1 MTQFSRILAAVDF
14 STPARGAFDYALA
27 LSKKHQAKLAVIQA
41 VPVRELFGSDGR
53 ERLALAAELRQRAA
67 DERVDFTYR
76 VQHGDPADVVLMHA
90 LALRAD
96 VIVVGAHQ
104 RTGFDRLVAGSV
116 AERVATKATVPVLVI
131 PETDSASTEEPFR
144 HVVVAVDFTPA
155 SEHAIEQAFA
165 FAGRPGDRITL
176 LHVVAGSTSGVPPH
190 FYRYGGA
197 EYQRHLIDDARQRLQ
212 LAALKKGRS
221 AATVYTRVLVGD
233 PTTEIVRVADSVG
246 ADLLIAGVPKRG
258 LVSRA
263 LFGTTAARLVRA
275 TPVPMLAVPAGVATT
290 AKGRTDAV
298 QLAA

>member
-1 MTQFSRILAAVDF
+1 VTQFSRILAAVDF
-14 STPARGAFDYALA
+14 SRPARGAFDYALA

-41 VPVRELFGSDGR
+41 VPIGELFGSEGR
-53 ERLALAAELRQRAA
+53 ERLDLAAELRQRAA

-76 VQHGDPADVVLMHA
+76 VQHGDPADVILMHA

-116 AERVATKATVPVLVI
+116 GERIAAKATVPVLVI
-131 PETDSASTEEPFR
+131 PQTDPTSTEEPFR

-165 FAGRPGDRITL
+165 FARRPGDRITM
-176 LHVVAGSTSGVPPH
+176 LHVVDGSASGVPPH

-197 EYQRHLIDDARQRLQ
+197 EYERHLIQDARERLQ
-212 LAALKKGRS
+212 LAALKKRRTS
-221 AATVYTRVLVGD
+221 AIVHTRVLVGD

-246 ADLLIAGVPKRG
+246 ADLLVAGVPKRG
-258 LVSRA
+258 VVSRA
-263 LFGTTAARLVRA
+263 LFGTTAARLMRA
-275 TPVPMLAVPAGVATT
+275 TPIPMLAVPALGARIVED
-290 AKGRTDAV
+290 KTDSA